1 MEIYLG
7 ADHGGFELKE
17 QVKTWLAQWGHTW
30 KDLGNAAYDEADDYP
45 QFALAVGKQVAAS
58 RAKGVLACRSA
69 GGMVI
74 AANKVKGARA
84 VNVFDVKS
92 ARHARE
98 HNDANIAVLSGDW
111 LSAEEAKEALKTF
124 LMTEFTGQE
133 RHARRLKQIETY
145 EQQ

>member
-17 QVKTWLAQWGHTW
+17 QVKTWLEEWGHTW
-30 KDLGNAAYDEADDYP
+30 KDLGNMVYDEADDYP
-45 QFALAVGKQVAAS
+45 QFALAVGEQVAATQ
-58 RAKGVLACRSA
+58 AKGVLACRSA

-84 VNVFDVKS
+84 VNVLDVKS

-98 HNDANIAVLSGDW
+98 HNNANIAVLSGDW
-111 LSAEEAKEALKTF
+111 LSAEEAKEVLKTF
-124 LMTEFTGQE
+124 LTTEFTGDE
-133 RHARRLKQIETY
+133 RHVRRLKQIETY
-145 EQQ
+145 EQR